1 MTMMWQVLKKPVK
14 SQRFQLY
21 IYIYIYIKLAQSTPV
36 QHRLHYY
43 YFVFS
48 YYSHYYG
55 SHDDANP
62 NPIHNKTFRYFSQ
75 LSTKK

>member
-14 SQRFQLY
+14 SQRFQL
-21 IYIYIYIKLAQSTPV
+21 YIYIYIKLAQSTPV

>member
-14 SQRFQLY
+14 SQRFQL
-21 IYIYIYIKLAQSTPV
+21 YIYIKLAQSTPV

-55 SHDDANP
+55 SHDDASP

-75 LSTKK
+75 LSTKN